1 VQFLSPEWI
10 DAVGTAAAD
19 ATVEPGHDLSIETVV
34 EGAPMGDVTYHL
46 AVTGGRISV
55 TPGPAPDPTVRF
67 TQSYDTAKEIAAG
80 ESSAQVAFMRG
91 DLKVAG
97 NVTALIDGVPVF
109 EELDRVLAPVHEQTE
124 Y

>member
-10 DAVGTAAAD
+10 EAAD
-19 ATVEPGHDLSIETVV
+19 QAAGDAAVEPSVPLSIETVV
-34 EGAPMGDVTYHL
+34 EDTPMGDVVYHL
-46 AVTGGRISV
+46 AVDSGRIRVAS
-55 TPGPAPDPTVRF
+55 GPAPDPTVRF
-67 TQSYDTAKEIAAG
+67 TQSYDTAKAIASG

-109 EELDRVLAPVHEQTE
+109 EELDRVLGPVHERTR